1 MATRKLDTHNSQRT
15 NTEGDEK
22 HQEKDWICKMV
33 IGVGTKYHQSKQ
45 AFAVTQVD
53 VKNFNDKLA
62 HKTLKQM
69 V

>member
-1 MATRKLDTHNSQRT
+1 MATRKLDTHNSQCA

-22 HQEKDWICKMV
+22 QQGKDWICKMV
-33 IGVGTKYHQSKQ
+33 TGVGTKYHQSKQ
-45 AFAVTQVD
+45 AFTVTQVD

-62 HKTLKQM
+62 HKTLKQT